1 MQRIQTLASDQPGD
15 LQNLLSERLQQT
27 QPLVNLLVVDLE
39 PVDIPLCQSLR
50 RRYPHLPILA
60 LGPPVSRDQL
70 LQFQQLGLAAYVER
84 YTPAAT
90 LWQWMQAILGAIP
103 PGCNRP
109 SSPPAGVPSC
119 IPRVWRKL
127 RRPWRNAS
135 NGPNVP
141 VPGWQPRSPGGA
153 SGNCTPPAG

>member
-1 MQRIQTLASDQPGD
+1 MTETREPHPQPVILLSSREPILRLGLSRWLEQQNLAQVVTSDQPGE

-39 PVDIPLCQSLR
+39 PADIPLCQSLR

-84 YTPAAT
+84 TTPAYHPLAMDAGDFGGLFPLVAT
-90 LWQWMQAILGAIP
+90 GNPHPPLAFRVLYPGFGAD
-103 PGCNRP
+103 
-109 SSPPAGVPSC
+109 
-119 IPRVWRKL
+119 
-127 RRPWRNAS
+127 
-135 NGPNVP
+135 
-141 VPGWQPRSPGGA
+141 
-153 SGNCTPPAG
+153 